1 MLKVNYIKVIIPQ
14 QFDFKLYG
22 IDNEEDKQKFLQ
34 KMCKEAINAPIVQ
47 NEKAI
52 GVITESKIS
61 KTGNGIIC
69 GGNIWCDI
77 GFELFKR
84 DSEYS
89 FSCTTIETK
98 S

>member
-14 QFDFKLYG
+14 QFDFELLE
-22 IDNEEDKQKFLQ
+22 IDNEEDKQKFLHR
-34 KMCKEAINAPIVQ
+34 MCVESINAPIIQ

-52 GVITESKIS
+52 GIITESKIS
-61 KTGNGIIC
+61 KTGQGIIS

-77 GFELFKR
+77 GHELLNR
-84 DSEYS
+84 DSEYKY
-89 FSCTTIETK
+89 SCMTFKTK